1 MLLTSEVMS
10 LQGFSCACIEFCFTY
25 LLQIR
30 LSLLEKGFG
39 SCMGVQAPPLP
50 QCSAGYIYIYISIHP
65 SVAFIAYCFTIVHS
79 ESITIQQGTD
89 LCDIPNLHRPTHRN
103 FNSMFNVLNY
113 FRCVNSLSISI
124 NLYIVVPVGRKN
136 HDSPTWQVTRRIR
149 LFTMTCQLTFVGL
162 GAHAEAINAQKEG
175 QLR

>member
-50 QCSAGYIYIYISIHP
+50 QCSAGYIYIYPSVRQWLSLLIVSQLCIQKALQYSKERIYVTSPTYTDLHIEISIQCLI
-65 SVAFIAYCFTIVHS
+65 F
-79 ESITIQQGTD
+79 
-89 LCDIPNLHRPTHRN
+89 
-103 FNSMFNVLNY
+103 
-113 FRCVNSLSISI
+113 
-124 NLYIVVPVGRKN
+124 
-136 HDSPTWQVTRRIR
+136 
-149 LFTMTCQLTFVGL
+149 
-162 GAHAEAINAQKEG
+162 
-175 QLR
+175 